1 MKLKKTVRM
10 EPPLV
15 TARAPRPG
23 GVDLQKMLILGLL
36 NKKLPVPYAV
46 VKPRQQKEIKP
57 VEKRAPDKNSE
68 GESEEECESPPAQVC
83 GAKRKQSELGDDT
96 ERKEKR

>member
-1 MKLKKTVRM
+1 M
-10 EPPLV
+10 
-15 TARAPRPG
+15 AQAPRPG
-23 GVDLQKMLILGLL
+23 GVDLQKMLIMSLL

-57 VEKRAPDKNSE
+57 VEKKAAEKSSD
-68 GESEEECESPPAQVC
+68 GESEEECQSPPAQVC
-83 GAKRKQSELGDDT
+83 GAKRKQSEFGDADT